1 VNADEWE
8 IGCPFL
14 AMSQR
19 VRSEQGSPLSP
30 CRLTEPGGDPIRL
43 GDQVIDAEPQ
53 EQGLLQ
59 LVPHQTT
66 FASFE
71 LVHHSPTSPTMRAR
85 NRCPLGARWLRT
97 GTSRPGPDP
106 VASPL

>member
-59 LVPHQTT
+59 LAQ
-66 FASFE
+66 S
-71 LVHHSPTSPTMRAR
+71 
-85 NRCPLGARWLRT
+85 GARAGALP
-97 GTSRPGPDP
+97 GGVSRKWVSKRSCDAGSRHQACPAP
-106 VASPL
+106 